1 MRARGRNLP
10 AINAACPNGMAAIAR
25 MSGLIVFLEGQKNG

>member
-1 MRARGRNLP
+1 MRARGRNLL

-25 MSGLIVFLEGQKNG
+25 MSGLIVFLGDQKNG